1 MAYPLDSLAR
11 SVRVMGWISNAVRSP
26 RTARW
31 VSNAIFFVGI
41 PAAIVAGLDIGGQW
55 NVPYWLMYTLA
66 LAIALVLVAAI
77 VVLLFGKI
85 E

>member
-1 MAYPLDSLAR
+1 
-11 SVRVMGWISNAVRSP
+11 MGWISNAVRSA

-31 VSNAIFFVGI
+31 VANAIFFVGI

-55 NVPYWLMYTLA
+55 SVPYWLMYTLA
-66 LAIALVLVAAI
+66 LAIAAVLVAAI
-77 VVLLFGKI
+77 VVLLFGKF